1 MTAAVASVSSPANRT
16 ISVSIAKNVTAIL
29 SPRPSCFLEVRVTTS
44 GGTVMPI
51 AVRDLVD
58 VRAFASGERIPGT
71 V

>member
-1 MTAAVASVSSPANRT
+1 
-16 ISVSIAKNVTAIL
+16 
-29 SPRPSCFLEVRVTTS
+29 
-44 GGTVMPI
+44 MPI